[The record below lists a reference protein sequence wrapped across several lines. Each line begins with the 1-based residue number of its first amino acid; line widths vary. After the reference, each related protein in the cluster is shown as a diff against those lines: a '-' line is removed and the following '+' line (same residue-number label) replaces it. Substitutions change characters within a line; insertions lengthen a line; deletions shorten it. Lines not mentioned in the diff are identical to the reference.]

1 MRTNP
6 YTIGQLLFQFGV
18 LDQKGIEKIKAEQS
32 RLASEGVEKKFGE
45 VAIWLGLATDV
56 EVSRAI
62 AEQDRLCLKDS
73 CKAQDTMDALRAEF
87 AAAFH

>member
-18 LDQKGIEKIKAEQS
+18 LTQSDIARIHAEQQS
-32 RLASEGVEKKFGE
+32 LSGEGVERKFGE
-45 VAIWLGLATDV
+45 VAVWLGLASEADV
-56 EVSRAI
+56 ARAI

-73 CKAQDTMDALRAEF
+73 CKAQDTMAALRAEF